1 MSGRFDKS
9 GSSSEA
15 PTEGEEQSP
24 ASESSHQFRE
34 GLGDHLKARAELLA
48 VEASEAREILA
59 RRGSLAVAAS
69 IILIFAYALVLITVI
84 SLLGRWVE
92 SLSSQLTGLGWQLT
106 ALAAGFLHLTLSL
119 LLFRKLKQTRGLNL
133 FEFTRAEIK
142 KDGEWLNQGKNS
154 SNENE
159 SSS

>member
-1 MSGRFDKS
+1 MPGWFDKS
-9 GSSSEA
+9 SSSSEA
-15 PTEGEEQSP
+15 PDGSEEQSP

-48 VEASEAREILA
+48 LEASEAREILI
-59 RRGSLAVAAS
+59 RRGSLMVAAT
-69 IILIFAYALVLITVI
+69 ILLVFAYALVLVTVI

-92 SLSSQLTGLGWQLT
+92 SLCSQLNGLGWQIT
-106 ALAAGFLHLTLSL
+106 ALVAGFLHLTLSL
-119 LLFRKLKQTRGLNL
+119 LLFRRLKRKQELNL

-142 KDGEWLNQGKNS
+142 KDGEWLNQGKKS